1 MAALQT
7 IRSKGALLV
16 GVLGLALFAFI
27 AEEFFRSIETTS
39 AMDRNQV
46 GKIFGE
52 KLSIQDFQTMVEEQ
66 SEVTRLQMRLQ
77 GQDGNLTDQ
86 QSEQIREQVWQ
97 QYVQNQMVKHECDKL
112 GLYVTDG
119 EMQEALRQ
127 GTAQSLQMMA
137 GIFGNQQTGRFDL
150 AQLQTFLKDYNKT
163 IQQAQ
168 QAQNGEAVEQ
178 LQLIKKL
185 WDHSEKQLRDELLSN
200 KYNML
205 FAMGFVSNPIAAR
218 ANFDARNNVKT
229 AEVAALPYST
239 IADKDIQ
246 VTDDDLKAV
255 YDQYKEQFFSP
266 VPTRDIKLIDVNVM
280 ASAADRADLMKKVQG
295 FEEQLRQGNDV
306 ADVVRTS
313 NSEVLYTNLPMS
325 KMAFRTMPDV
335 AANLDSMAVGS
346 VKTTYYN
353 AQDNT
358 INTLKL
364 LSKQEAPDS
373 ILYRQIVATAATPEA
388 RKAQADSILNA
399 LNGGAAFADL
409 AKKYGQRSDSV
420 WISSNQYEQFGM
432 PEESADYLTAL
443 FGVASNSSRVI
454 SNEQGAV
461 VVQVLDRRKMV
472 TKYNVAVV
480 KCTLNFSK
488 KTYEDELSKFNRF
501 LAQNKDIASIEQNA
515 AKNGYM
521 LVDLPGY
528 SPVQNMIPARIG
540 GNQAK
545 DCARWIFDEAKA
557 GDVSRLYE
565 CGRANDHLLLV
576 CVKATNDEGYLPW
589 NNPTVR
595 EYLTTVVKQNKKAEK
610 ALAMAKNA
618 KTTADLQK
626 CKGCVTDTLSNQSLA
641 GFPMVNGVNTPEPK
655 LAGAI
660 AKTAVG
666 KYSSLVQGSAALYL
680 VKVTGQSNTGNK
692 FDAAAE
698 MAQYAQTIG
707 QRAYQSVFNYMIM
720 HKSKMMDHRYQF

>member
-346 VKTTYYN
+346 IKATYYN

-545 DCARWIFDEAKA
+545 DCARWIFDEAKE

-720 HKSKMMDHRYQF
+720 HESKMMDHRYQF